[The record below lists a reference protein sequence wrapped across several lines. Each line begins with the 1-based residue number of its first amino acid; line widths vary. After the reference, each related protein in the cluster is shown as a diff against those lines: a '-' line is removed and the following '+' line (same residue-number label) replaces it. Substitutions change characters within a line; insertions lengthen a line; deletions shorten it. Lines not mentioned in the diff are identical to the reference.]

1 MSSSFI
7 ISIIR
12 IVQGYPSFLS
22 GYLNKILRIKKNQ
35 NKELIN
41 NEENLGNKD
50 INKLSENLSNC
61 TLIEND
67 FIDLEMKILQN
78 VI

>member
-1 MSSSFI
+1 
-7 ISIIR
+7 
-12 IVQGYPSFLS
+12 VQGYPSFLS